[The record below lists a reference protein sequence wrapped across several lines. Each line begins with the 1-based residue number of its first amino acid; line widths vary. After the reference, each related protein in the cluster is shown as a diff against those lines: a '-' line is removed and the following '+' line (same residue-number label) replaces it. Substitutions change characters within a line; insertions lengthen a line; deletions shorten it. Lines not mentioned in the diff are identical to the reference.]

1 MGTSKESGEA
11 PRRPVEV
18 SISRIVD
25 RLPEAVELVFRRM
38 MREPR
43 RSREELRR
51 LVARHLV
58 RLESASRETDFIDAL
73 LAGRIATLCHRLIDT
88 IAPPVEEDHRRVVQA
103 AVLYF
108 ALEEDVEGDT
118 ESLIG
123 LDDDRLVV
131 TAVCQELGVETEPGT
146 GGG

>member
-1 MGTSKESGEA
+1 MGTRQDSGEA
-11 PRRPVEV
+11 PRQPADV
-18 SISRIVD
+18 SISRIVEQ
-25 RLPEAVELVFRRM
+25 LPESVELVFRRM

-58 RLESASRETDFIDAL
+58 RLESASRASDYIDAP

-108 ALEEDVEGDT
+108 ALEEDAEGDT
-118 ESLIG
+118 TSLIG

-131 TAVCQELGVETEPGT
+131 EAVCQELGLDPEPGP
-146 GGG
+146 GGR